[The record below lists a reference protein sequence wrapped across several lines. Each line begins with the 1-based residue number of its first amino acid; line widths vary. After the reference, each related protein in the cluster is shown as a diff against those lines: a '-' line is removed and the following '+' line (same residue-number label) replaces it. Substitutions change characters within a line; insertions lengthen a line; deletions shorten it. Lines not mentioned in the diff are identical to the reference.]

1 MAYMNT
7 TELLSPTSVFFDR
20 ILRCA
25 QEREPLSMAV
35 CWPCSLE
42 ALAGALEAER
52 RRLIRPLLI
61 GPRCTLRKLAA
72 QLSVDEED
80 LAIIEADTPE
90 SAAALACELVPPG

>member
-1 MAYMNT
+1 
-7 TELLSPTSVFFDR
+7 
-20 ILRCA
+20 
-25 QEREPLSMAV
+25 MAV

-42 ALAGALEAER
+42 ALAGALAAER
-52 RRLIRPLLI
+52 RRLIHPLLI

-90 SAAALACELVPPG
+90 SAAALACELCHRDEAEALMKGSLHTDAFMHESLLTNRVW